1 MTTVNK
7 STWKSVIKDMKKRDK
22 FGMKKYGKPLN
33 TETPKDFLVELYEE
47 LLDAIVYL
55 KTELEKRKQ

>member
-1 MTTVNK
+1 MKNK
-7 STWKSVIKDMKKRDK
+7 SSWDLVIQDMKKRNK
-22 FGMKKYGKPLN
+22 FGIKKYGKPLN

-55 KTELEKRKQ
+55 KTELEKRKC

>member
-1 MTTVNK
+1 
-7 STWKSVIKDMKKRDK
+7 
-22 FGMKKYGKPLN
+22 MKKYGKPLN